1 MFEDLEPIRKKK
13 EYTLGEKLDQFS
25 VSDLDALIGD
35 LKAEIARVENDKARK
50 KASADAAN
58 ALFKS

>member
-1 MFEDLEPIRKKK
+1 MFEDLEPVRKKK
-13 EYTLGEKLDQFS
+13 DYTLGEKLDQYS
-25 VSDLDALIGD
+25 VSDLDALIGE
-35 LKAEIARVENDKARK
+35 LKAEIERVEADKAKK

>member
-13 EYTLGEKLDQFS
+13 AYTLGEKLDQFS
-25 VSDLDALIGD
+25 IAELDEMVGE
-35 LKAEIARVENDKARK
+35 LKAEIERLESDKAKK
-50 KASADAAN
+50 KASTAAAE

>member
-13 EYTLGEKLDQFS
+13 EYTLGEKLDRFS
-25 VSDLDALIGD
+25 VSELEALVSD
-35 LKAEIARVENDKARK
+35 LKAEIERVEADKAKK